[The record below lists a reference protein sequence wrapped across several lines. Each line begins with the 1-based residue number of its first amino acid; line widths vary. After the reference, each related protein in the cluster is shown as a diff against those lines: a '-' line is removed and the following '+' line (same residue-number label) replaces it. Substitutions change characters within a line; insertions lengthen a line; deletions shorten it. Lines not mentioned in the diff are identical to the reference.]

1 MKQFDIKE
9 IDLTKY
15 LFFTGKGGVGKTS
28 TACASAISLADMG
41 NEVLLISTDPA
52 SNLQDVF
59 ETELNNKGVRIEG
72 VDGLTV
78 INLDPIEAANE
89 YKESVVGPYRG
100 QLPDSVIEN
109 MEEQLSGSCTVEIAA
124 FNEFSKFITDSELKD
139 KYDYIIFDTAPT
151 GHTLRMLQ
159 LPSAWTNFI
168 SESTHGAS
176 CLGQLSGLEDEKE
189 TYKYAV
195 DTLADGSLTSLVLV
209 ARPEETPLLEA
220 NRASYEL
227 AELGIK
233 NQILII
239 NGLLSAHD
247 DEVSETFYKKQKE
260 SLDKMPEAI
269 KDLKTFF
276 IPLRGYNLN
285 SIENLRSLLV
295 EEKDYT
301 SDEDLKI
308 DQSPSLKDI
317 IDDLYKNKKKVIFT
331 MGKGGVGKTTMASAI
346 AKGLVDKGEKV
357 HLTTTDTANHLTG
370 MIHEDDLLTISHI
383 DEEEELK
390 KYQEEVLENAKK
402 TLSDDDLE
410 YIKEDLRS
418 PCTQEIAVFRAFA
431 DIVDRADSEVVVIDT
446 APTGHTLLLLDS
458 TESYNTEIEKNQ
470 GNVPESAKKLLPR
483 LKNSDETEVLI
494 VTLAEPTPFYE
505 SVRLEEDLKRA
516 GIYSK
521 WGIINSS
528 IAKTGSTN
536 KTLQAKA
543 NSELE
548 WINKVDERTDGNFTI
563 IPWSSDEI
571 KGSKLDKLIKQVDM
585 TEKTKVAFI
594 CVHNSCRSQIAEA
607 LGKKFAGDKIDFYS
621 AGTELVPQ
629 INQDAVRLMK
639 EIHGIDMEE
648 SQYSKL
654 IDDLPEV
661 DYVISMGC
669 NVVCPILPFKHKK
682 YDWGI
687 EDPTGKSDDEFIK
700 VIDEIE
706 RKLKDLISE
715 IDEEVDR

>member
-28 TACASAISLADMG
+28 TACASAISLADEG

-59 ETELNNKGVRIEG
+59 ETELDNKGVRIEG

-78 INLDPIEAANE
+78 ANLDPIEAANE
-89 YKESVVGPYRG
+89 YKESVVAPYRG

-124 FNEFSKFITDSELKD
+124 FNEFSKFITAPDLKD

-159 LPSAWTNFI
+159 LPSAWTSFI

-189 TYKYAV
+189 TYKFAV
-195 DTLADGSLTSLVLV
+195 DTLADVKLTSLVLV

-220 NRASYEL
+220 NRASAEL
-227 AELGIK
+227 SELGIN

-239 NGLLSAHD
+239 NGLLSGHD
-247 DEVSETFYKKQKE
+247 DEVSEAFYKKQKE
-260 SLDKMPEAI
+260 SLDNMPEGI
-269 KDLKTFF
+269 KDLETFF

-285 SIENLRSLLV
+285 SIENLRSLLI
-295 EEKDYT
+295 EDKDYN
-301 SDEDLKI
+301 SDVDININENT
-308 DQSPSLKDI
+308 SLKDI
-317 IDDLYKNKKKVIFT
+317 VDDLYKNEKKVIFT

-346 AKGLVDKGEKV
+346 AKGLADKGQKV
-357 HLTTTDTANHLTG
+357 HLTTTDPANHLTG
-370 MIHEDDLLTISHI
+370 MIEEDDLLTISHI

-402 TLSDDDLE
+402 TMSDEDLE

-431 DIVDRADSEVVVIDT
+431 DVVDRADSEVVVIDT

-521 WGIINSS
+521 WWIINSS
-528 IAKTGSTN
+528 IYKTGSTN

-548 WINKVDERTDGNFTI
+548 WINKVDKRTDGNYTI

-571 KGSKLDKLIKQVDM
+571 KGSSLDKLIK
-585 TEKTKVAFI
+585 
-594 CVHNSCRSQIAEA
+594 
-607 LGKKFAGDKIDFYS
+607 
-621 AGTELVPQ
+621 
-629 INQDAVRLMK
+629 
-639 EIHGIDMEE
+639 
-648 SQYSKL
+648 
-654 IDDLPEV
+654 
-661 DYVISMGC
+661 
-669 NVVCPILPFKHKK
+669 
-682 YDWGI
+682 
-687 EDPTGKSDDEFIK
+687 
-700 VIDEIE
+700 
-706 RKLKDLISE
+706 
-715 IDEEVDR
+715 

>member
-28 TACASAISLADMG
+28 TACASAISLADEG

-59 ETELNNKGVRIEG
+59 ETELDNKGVRIKG

-78 INLDPIEAANE
+78 ANLDPIEAANE

-124 FNEFSKFITDSELKD
+124 FNEFSKFITASDLKD

-189 TYKYAV
+189 TYKFAV
-195 DTLADGSLTSLVLV
+195 DTLADGKLTSLVLV

-220 NRASYEL
+220 NRASTEL
-227 AELGIK
+227 SELGIN

-239 NGLLSAHD
+239 NGLLSTYD
-247 DEVSETFYKKQKE
+247 DEVSKAFYKKQKE
-260 SLDKMPEAI
+260 SLDAMPEGI

-295 EEKDYT
+295 EDKDYT
-301 SDEDLKI
+301 SDVDLSI
-308 DQSPSLKDI
+308 DESTSLKDI
-317 IDDLYKNKKKVIFT
+317 IDDLYKNEKKVIFT
-331 MGKGGVGKTTMASAI
+331 MGKGGVGKTTLASAI
-346 AKGLVDKGEKV
+346 AKGLADKGEKV
-357 HLTTTDTANHLTG
+357 HLTTTDPANHLTG
-370 MIHEDDLLTISHI
+370 MLEEDDLLTISHI

-402 TLSDDDLE
+402 TMSDDDLE
-410 YIKEDLRS
+410 YVKEDLRS

-431 DIVDRADSEVVVIDT
+431 DVVDKADSEVVVIDT

-458 TESYNTEIEKNQ
+458 TESYNQEIEKNQ

-521 WGIINSS
+521 WWIINSS
-528 IAKTGSTN
+528 IYKTGSTN
-536 KTLQAKA
+536 KTLEAKA

-548 WINKVDERTDGNFTI
+548 WINKVDDRTDGNFII
-563 IPWSSDEI
+563 IPWSSDQI
-571 KGSKLDKLIKQVDM
+571 KGSSLDKLIK
-585 TEKTKVAFI
+585 
-594 CVHNSCRSQIAEA
+594 
-607 LGKKFAGDKIDFYS
+607 
-621 AGTELVPQ
+621 
-629 INQDAVRLMK
+629 
-639 EIHGIDMEE
+639 
-648 SQYSKL
+648 
-654 IDDLPEV
+654 
-661 DYVISMGC
+661 
-669 NVVCPILPFKHKK
+669 
-682 YDWGI
+682 
-687 EDPTGKSDDEFIK
+687 
-700 VIDEIE
+700 
-706 RKLKDLISE
+706 
-715 IDEEVDR
+715 

>member
-59 ETELNNKGVRIEG
+59 ETELDNKGVRIEG
-72 VDGLTV
+72 VEGLTV
-78 INLDPIEAANE
+78 ANLDPIEAANE

-100 QLPDSVIEN
+100 KLPDSVIEN

-124 FNEFSKFITDSELKD
+124 FNEFSKFITDADLKD

-159 LPSAWTNFI
+159 LPSAWTSFI

-189 TYKYAV
+189 TYKFAV
-195 DTLADGSLTSLVLV
+195 DTLADGKLTSLVLV

-220 NRASYEL
+220 NRASHEL
-227 AELGIK
+227 SELGIN

-239 NGLLSAHD
+239 NGLLSAYD
-247 DEVSETFYKKQKE
+247 DEVSEALYKKQKE

-269 KDLKTFF
+269 KGLKTFF

-285 SIENLRSLLV
+285 SIENLSSLLI
-295 EEKDYT
+295 EDKDYT
-301 SDEDLKI
+301 SDVKLSINEGT
-308 DQSPSLKDI
+308 SLKEV
-317 IDDLYKNKKKVIFT
+317 IDDLYKNEKKVIFT
-331 MGKGGVGKTTMASAI
+331 MGKGGVGKTTLASAI

-357 HLTTTDTANHLTG
+357 HLTTTDPANHLTG
-370 MIHEDDLLTISHI
+370 MIREDDLLTISHI

-390 KYQEEVLENAKK
+390 KYQEEVLESAKK
-402 TLSDDDLE
+402 TMSDEDLE

-431 DIVDRADSEVVVIDT
+431 DVVDRADDEVVVIDT

-521 WGIINSS
+521 WWIINSS
-528 IAKTGSTN
+528 IAKTDSTN

-548 WINKVDERTDGNFTI
+548 WIDKIDKRTDGNFTI

-571 KGSKLDKLIKQVDM
+571 KGSNLEKLIK
-585 TEKTKVAFI
+585 
-594 CVHNSCRSQIAEA
+594 
-607 LGKKFAGDKIDFYS
+607 
-621 AGTELVPQ
+621 
-629 INQDAVRLMK
+629 
-639 EIHGIDMEE
+639 
-648 SQYSKL
+648 
-654 IDDLPEV
+654 
-661 DYVISMGC
+661 
-669 NVVCPILPFKHKK
+669 
-682 YDWGI
+682 
-687 EDPTGKSDDEFIK
+687 
-700 VIDEIE
+700 
-706 RKLKDLISE
+706 
-715 IDEEVDR
+715 

>member
-28 TACASAISLADMG
+28 TACASAISLADEG

-59 ETELNNKGVRIEG
+59 ETELDNKGVRIEG

-78 INLDPIEAANE
+78 ANLDPIEAANE
-89 YKESVVGPYRG
+89 YKESVVAPYRG

-124 FNEFSKFITDSELKD
+124 FNEFSKFITASDLKD

-189 TYKYAV
+189 TYKFAV
-195 DTLADGSLTSLVLV
+195 DTLADGKLTSLVLV

-220 NRASYEL
+220 NRASAEL
-227 AELGIK
+227 SELGIN

-239 NGLLSAHD
+239 NGLLSGHD
-247 DEVSETFYKKQKE
+247 DEVSEAFYKKQEE
-260 SLDKMPEAI
+260 SLDAMPEGL

-285 SIENLRSLLV
+285 SIENLRSLLI
-295 EEKDYT
+295 EDKEYT
-301 SDEDLKI
+301 SDVDININE
-308 DQSPSLKDI
+308 STRLKDI
-317 IDDLYKNKKKVIFT
+317 VDDLYKNDKKVIFT

-346 AKGLVDKGEKV
+346 AKGLADKGQKV
-357 HLTTTDTANHLTG
+357 HLTTTDPANHLTG
-370 MIHEDDLLTISHI
+370 MLEEDDLLTISHI

-402 TLSDDDLE
+402 TMSDDDLE
-410 YIKEDLRS
+410 YVKEDLRS

-458 TESYNTEIEKNQ
+458 TESYNQEIEKNQ

-516 GIYSK
+516 GIYSN
-521 WGIINSS
+521 WWIINSS
-528 IAKTGSTN
+528 IYKTGSTN

-548 WINKVDERTDGNFTI
+548 WINKVDKRTDGNYTI

-571 KGSKLDKLIKQVDM
+571 KGSSLDKLIK
-585 TEKTKVAFI
+585 
-594 CVHNSCRSQIAEA
+594 
-607 LGKKFAGDKIDFYS
+607 
-621 AGTELVPQ
+621 
-629 INQDAVRLMK
+629 
-639 EIHGIDMEE
+639 
-648 SQYSKL
+648 
-654 IDDLPEV
+654 
-661 DYVISMGC
+661 
-669 NVVCPILPFKHKK
+669 
-682 YDWGI
+682 
-687 EDPTGKSDDEFIK
+687 
-700 VIDEIE
+700 
-706 RKLKDLISE
+706 
-715 IDEEVDR
+715 

>member
-28 TACASAISLADMG
+28 TACASAISLADEG

-59 ETELNNKGVRIEG
+59 ETELDNKGVRIEG

-78 INLDPIEAANE
+78 ANLDPIEAANE

-124 FNEFSKFITDSELKD
+124 FNEFSKFITDSDLKD

-159 LPSAWTNFI
+159 LPSAWTSFI

-189 TYKYAV
+189 TYKFAV
-195 DTLADGSLTSLVLV
+195 DTLADGKLTSLVLV

-220 NRASYEL
+220 NRASNEL
-227 AELGIK
+227 SELGIN

-239 NGLLSAHD
+239 NGLLSDHD
-247 DEVSETFYKKQKE
+247 DEVSEAFYKKQKE
-260 SLDKMPEAI
+260 SLDKMPEGL

-285 SIENLRSLLV
+285 SIENLRSLLI
-295 EEKDYT
+295 EDKDYT
-301 SDEDLKI
+301 SDVDININENT
-308 DQSPSLKDI
+308 SLKDI
-317 IDDLYKNKKKVIFT
+317 VDDLYKNEKKVIFT
-331 MGKGGVGKTTMASAI
+331 MGKGGVGKTTIASAI
-346 AKGLVDKGEKV
+346 AKGLRDKGQKV
-357 HLTTTDTANHLTG
+357 HLTTTDPANHLTG
-370 MIHEDDLLTISHI
+370 MLEEDDLLTISHI
-383 DEEEELK
+383 DEEEELR

-402 TLSDDDLE
+402 TMSEDDLE

-431 DIVDRADSEVVVIDT
+431 DVVDKADSEVVVIDT

-458 TESYNTEIEKNQ
+458 TESYNQEIEKNQ

-521 WGIINSS
+521 WWIINSS
-528 IAKTGSTN
+528 IYKTGSTN

-548 WINKVDERTDGNFTI
+548 WINKVDERTGGSFTI
-563 IPWSSDEI
+563 IPWSSDQI
-571 KGSKLDKLIKQVDM
+571 KGSNLDKLIK
-585 TEKTKVAFI
+585 
-594 CVHNSCRSQIAEA
+594 
-607 LGKKFAGDKIDFYS
+607 
-621 AGTELVPQ
+621 
-629 INQDAVRLMK
+629 
-639 EIHGIDMEE
+639 
-648 SQYSKL
+648 
-654 IDDLPEV
+654 
-661 DYVISMGC
+661 
-669 NVVCPILPFKHKK
+669 
-682 YDWGI
+682 
-687 EDPTGKSDDEFIK
+687 
-700 VIDEIE
+700 
-706 RKLKDLISE
+706 
-715 IDEEVDR
+715 

>member
-59 ETELNNKGVRIEG
+59 ETELDNKGVRIEG
-72 VDGLTV
+72 VSGLTV
-78 INLDPIEAANE
+78 ANLDPIEAANE

-100 QLPDSVIEN
+100 KLPKSVIEN

-124 FNEFSKFITDSELKD
+124 FNEFSKFITDGDLKD

-159 LPSAWTNFI
+159 LPSAWTSFI

-176 CLGQLSGLEDEKE
+176 CLGQLSGLEDEKK

-195 DTLADGSLTSLVLV
+195 DTLADGKLTSLVLV

-220 NRASYEL
+220 SRASNEL
-227 AELGIK
+227 RELGIN

-247 DEVSETFYKKQKE
+247 DEVSEAFYKKQKE

-285 SIENLRSLLV
+285 SIENLRSLLI
-295 EEKDYT
+295 EDKDYT
-301 SDEDLKI
+301 SDQDLNI
-308 DQSPSLKDI
+308 DETPSLKDI
-317 IDDLYKNKKKVIFT
+317 INDLYKNEKKVIFT

-346 AKGLVDKGEKV
+346 AKGLTAKGEKV
-357 HLTTTDTANHLTG
+357 HLTTTDPANHLTG
-370 MIHEDDLLTISHI
+370 MIREDDLLTISHI
-383 DEEEELK
+383 DEEEELR
-390 KYQEEVLENAKK
+390 KYQEEVLENARK
-402 TLSDDDLE
+402 TMSEDDLE

-431 DIVDRADSEVVVIDT
+431 DVVDKADSEVVVIDT

-470 GNVPESAKKLLPR
+470 GGVPESAKKLLPR
-483 LKNSDETEVLI
+483 LKNSDETEVII

-505 SVRLEEDLKRA
+505 SQRLEEDLKRA

-521 WGIINSS
+521 WWIINSS
-528 IAKTGSTN
+528 IYKTGSRN
-536 KTLQAKA
+536 KTLEAKA

-571 KGSKLDKLIKQVDM
+571 KGSNLDKLIK
-585 TEKTKVAFI
+585 
-594 CVHNSCRSQIAEA
+594 
-607 LGKKFAGDKIDFYS
+607 
-621 AGTELVPQ
+621 
-629 INQDAVRLMK
+629 
-639 EIHGIDMEE
+639 
-648 SQYSKL
+648 
-654 IDDLPEV
+654 
-661 DYVISMGC
+661 
-669 NVVCPILPFKHKK
+669 
-682 YDWGI
+682 
-687 EDPTGKSDDEFIK
+687 
-700 VIDEIE
+700 
-706 RKLKDLISE
+706 
-715 IDEEVDR
+715 

>member
-1 MKQFDIKE
+1 MKRFDIKE

-28 TACASAISLADMG
+28 TACASAISLADEG

-59 ETELNNKGVRIEG
+59 ETELDNKGVRIEG

-78 INLDPIEAANE
+78 ANLDPIEAANE
-89 YKESVVGPYRG
+89 YKESVVAPYRG

-124 FNEFSKFITDSELKD
+124 FNEFSKFITAPDLKD

-159 LPSAWTNFI
+159 LPSAWTSFI

-189 TYKYAV
+189 TYKFAV
-195 DTLADGSLTSLVLV
+195 DTLADGKLTSLVLV

-220 NRASYEL
+220 NRASHEL
-227 AELGIK
+227 SELGIN

-247 DEVSETFYKKQKE
+247 DEVSEAFYKKQKE
-260 SLDKMPEAI
+260 SLDKMPEGL

-285 SIENLRSLLV
+285 SIENLRSLLI
-295 EEKDYT
+295 EDKEYT
-301 SDEDLKI
+301 SDVELGI
-308 DQSPSLKDI
+308 DESTSLKDI
-317 IDDLYKNKKKVIFT
+317 IDDLYKNEKKVIFT

-346 AKGLVDKGEKV
+346 AKGLADKGQKV
-357 HLTTTDTANHLTG
+357 HLTTTDPANHLTG
-370 MIHEDDLLTISHI
+370 MIEEDDLLTISHI
-383 DEEEELK
+383 DEDQELK

-402 TLSDDDLE
+402 TMSDDDLE
-410 YIKEDLRS
+410 YVKEDLRS

-431 DIVDRADSEVVVIDT
+431 DVVDKADSEVVVIDT

-458 TESYNTEIEKNQ
+458 TESYNQEIEKNQ

-516 GIYSK
+516 GIYSN
-521 WGIINSS
+521 WWIINSS
-528 IAKTGSTN
+528 IYKTGSTN

-563 IPWSSDEI
+563 IPWSSDQI
-571 KGSKLDKLIKQVDM
+571 KGSNLDKLIK
-585 TEKTKVAFI
+585 
-594 CVHNSCRSQIAEA
+594 
-607 LGKKFAGDKIDFYS
+607 
-621 AGTELVPQ
+621 
-629 INQDAVRLMK
+629 
-639 EIHGIDMEE
+639 
-648 SQYSKL
+648 
-654 IDDLPEV
+654 
-661 DYVISMGC
+661 
-669 NVVCPILPFKHKK
+669 
-682 YDWGI
+682 
-687 EDPTGKSDDEFIK
+687 
-700 VIDEIE
+700 
-706 RKLKDLISE
+706 
-715 IDEEVDR
+715 

>member
-59 ETELNNKGVRIEG
+59 DADLDNKGVRIEG

-78 INLDPIEAANE
+78 INLDPIDAANE

-124 FNEFSKFITDSELKD
+124 FNEFSKFITDSALKD

-159 LPSAWTNFI
+159 LPSAWSNFI
-168 SESTHGAS
+168 NESTHGAS
-176 CLGQLSGLEDEKE
+176 CLGQLSGLEEEKE
-189 TYKYAV
+189 TYKFAV
-195 DTLADGSLTSLVLV
+195 DTLADGKLTSLVLV

-220 NRASYEL
+220 NRASHEL
-227 AELGIK
+227 SELGIN

-239 NGLLSAHD
+239 NGLLSSYD
-247 DEVSETFYKKQKE
+247 DEVSEALYKKQKE
-260 SLDKMPEAI
+260 SLDAMPEGI

-295 EEKDYT
+295 EDKDYT

-308 DQSPSLKDI
+308 DETHSLKDI
-317 IDDLYKNKKKVIFT
+317 IDDLYENKKKVIFT
-331 MGKGGVGKTTMASAI
+331 MGKGGVGKTTLASAI
-346 AKGLVDKGEKV
+346 AKGLTGKGQKV
-357 HLTTTDTANHLTG
+357 HLTTTDPANHLTG
-370 MIHEDDLLTISHI
+370 MLEEDDLLTISHI
-383 DEEEELK
+383 DEEKELK
-390 KYQEEVLENAKK
+390 KYQDEVLENAKK
-402 TLSDDDLE
+402 VMSDDDLE
-410 YIKEDLRS
+410 YVKEDLRS

-470 GNVPESAKKLLPR
+470 GDVPESAKKLLPR

-521 WGIINSS
+521 WWIINSS
-528 IAKTGSTN
+528 IYKTGSTN

-548 WINKVDERTDGNFTI
+548 WINKVDKRTGGNFTI

-571 KGSKLDKLIKQVDM
+571 KGSNLDKLIK
-585 TEKTKVAFI
+585 
-594 CVHNSCRSQIAEA
+594 
-607 LGKKFAGDKIDFYS
+607 
-621 AGTELVPQ
+621 
-629 INQDAVRLMK
+629 
-639 EIHGIDMEE
+639 
-648 SQYSKL
+648 
-654 IDDLPEV
+654 
-661 DYVISMGC
+661 
-669 NVVCPILPFKHKK
+669 
-682 YDWGI
+682 
-687 EDPTGKSDDEFIK
+687 
-700 VIDEIE
+700 
-706 RKLKDLISE
+706 
-715 IDEEVDR
+715 

>member
-1 MKQFDIKE
+1 VKQFDIKE

-28 TACASAISLADMG
+28 TACASAISLADEG

-59 ETELNNKGVRIEG
+59 ETELDNKGVRIEG

-78 INLDPIEAANE
+78 ANLDPIEAANE
-89 YKESVVGPYRG
+89 YKESVVAPYRG

-124 FNEFSKFITDSELKD
+124 FNEFSKFITASDLKD

-189 TYKYAV
+189 TYKFAV
-195 DTLADGSLTSLVLV
+195 DTLADGKLTSLVLV

-220 NRASYEL
+220 NRASAEL
-227 AELGIK
+227 SELGIN

-239 NGLLSAHD
+239 NGLLSGHD
-247 DEVSETFYKKQKE
+247 DEVSKAFYKKQEE
-260 SLDKMPEAI
+260 SLDKMPEGI

-285 SIENLRSLLV
+285 SIENLRSLLI
-295 EEKDYT
+295 EDKENT
-301 SDEDLKI
+301 SDVDININE
-308 DQSPSLKDI
+308 SASLKDI
-317 IDDLYKNKKKVIFT
+317 IDDLYKNEKKVIFT
-331 MGKGGVGKTTMASAI
+331 MGKGGVGKTTLASAI
-346 AKGLVDKGEKV
+346 AKGLRDKGQKV
-357 HLTTTDTANHLTG
+357 HLTTTDPANHLTG
-370 MIHEDDLLTISHI
+370 MIEEDDLLTISHI
-383 DEEEELK
+383 DEDQELK

-402 TLSDDDLE
+402 TMSDDDLE
-410 YIKEDLRS
+410 YVKEDLRS

-431 DIVDRADSEVVVIDT
+431 DVVDKADSEVVVIDT

-458 TESYNTEIEKNQ
+458 TESYNQEIEKNQ

-483 LKNSDETEVLI
+483 LKNSEETEVLI

-505 SVRLEEDLKRA
+505 SKRLEEDLKRA

-521 WGIINSS
+521 WWIINSS
-528 IAKTGSTN
+528 IYKTGSTN

-563 IPWSSDEI
+563 IPWSSDQI
-571 KGSKLDKLIKQVDM
+571 KGSNLDKLIK
-585 TEKTKVAFI
+585 
-594 CVHNSCRSQIAEA
+594 
-607 LGKKFAGDKIDFYS
+607 
-621 AGTELVPQ
+621 
-629 INQDAVRLMK
+629 
-639 EIHGIDMEE
+639 
-648 SQYSKL
+648 
-654 IDDLPEV
+654 
-661 DYVISMGC
+661 
-669 NVVCPILPFKHKK
+669 
-682 YDWGI
+682 
-687 EDPTGKSDDEFIK
+687 
-700 VIDEIE
+700 
-706 RKLKDLISE
+706 
-715 IDEEVDR
+715 

>member
-1 MKQFDIKE
+1 MRQFDIKE

-28 TACASAISLADMG
+28 TACASAISLADEG

-59 ETELNNKGVRIEG
+59 ETELDNKGVRIEG
-72 VDGLTV
+72 VPGLTV
-78 INLDPIEAANE
+78 VNLDPIEAANE

-100 QLPDSVIEN
+100 KLPKSVIEN

-124 FNEFSKFITDSELKD
+124 FNEFSKFITDSDLKD

-159 LPSAWTNFI
+159 LPSAWTSFI

-176 CLGQLSGLEDEKE
+176 CLGQLSGLEEEKE

-195 DTLADGSLTSLVLV
+195 DTLADGKLTSLVLV
-209 ARPEETPLLEA
+209 ARAEETPLLEA
-220 NRASYEL
+220 NRASFEL
-227 AELGIK
+227 AELGIN

-239 NGLLSAHD
+239 NGLLSGHD
-247 DEVSETFYKKQKE
+247 DEVSEAFYKKQKE
-260 SLDKMPEAI
+260 ALDNMPEDI

-285 SIENLRSLLV
+285 SIENLRSLFTQDK
-295 EEKDYT
+295 ENT
-301 SDEDLKI
+301 SDVDLNI
-308 DQSPSLKDI
+308 NGNTSLKDV
-317 IDDLYKNKKKVIFT
+317 IDDLYENKKKVIFT

-346 AKGLVDKGEKV
+346 AEGLTAKGEKV
-357 HLTTTDTANHLTG
+357 HLTTTDPANHLTG
-370 MIHEDDLLTISHI
+370 MIREDDLLTISHI

-402 TLSDDDLE
+402 TMSDEDLE

-431 DIVDRADSEVVVIDT
+431 DVVDRADDEIVVIDT

-483 LKNSDETEVLI
+483 LKNSNETEVLI

-505 SVRLEEDLKRA
+505 SKRLEEDLKRA

-521 WGIINSS
+521 WWIINSS

-543 NSELE
+543 NSEIE
-548 WINKVDERTDGNFTI
+548 WINKVDKRTDGNFTI
-563 IPWSSDEI
+563 IPWSSDKI
-571 KGSKLDKLIKQVDM
+571 KGSSLDKLIK
-585 TEKTKVAFI
+585 
-594 CVHNSCRSQIAEA
+594 
-607 LGKKFAGDKIDFYS
+607 
-621 AGTELVPQ
+621 
-629 INQDAVRLMK
+629 
-639 EIHGIDMEE
+639 
-648 SQYSKL
+648 
-654 IDDLPEV
+654 
-661 DYVISMGC
+661 
-669 NVVCPILPFKHKK
+669 
-682 YDWGI
+682 
-687 EDPTGKSDDEFIK
+687 
-700 VIDEIE
+700 
-706 RKLKDLISE
+706 
-715 IDEEVDR
+715 

>member
-1 MKQFDIKE
+1 MKEFDIKE

-59 ETELNNKGVRIEG
+59 ETELDNKGVRIEG

-78 INLDPIEAANE
+78 ANLDPIEAANE

-100 QLPDSVIEN
+100 KLPDSVIEN
-109 MEEQLSGSCTVEIAA
+109 MEEKLSGSCTVEIAA
-124 FNEFSKFITDSELKD
+124 FNEFSKFITAADLKD
-139 KYDYIIFDTAPT
+139 AYDYIIFDTAPT

-195 DTLADGSLTSLVLV
+195 ETLADGRLTSLVLV

-220 NRASYEL
+220 NRASHEL
-227 AELGIK
+227 SELGIK

-239 NGLLSAHD
+239 NGLLSTYD
-247 DEVSETFYKKQKE
+247 DEVSRAFYKKQKE
-260 SLDKMPEAI
+260 SLDAMPDGI

-295 EEKDYT
+295 EDKDYT
-301 SDEDLKI
+301 SDVDLSI
-308 DQSPSLKDI
+308 DETPSLKDI
-317 IDDLYKNKKKVIFT
+317 IDDLYKNEKKVIFT
-331 MGKGGVGKTTMASAI
+331 MGKGGVGKTTLASAI
-346 AKGLVDKGEKV
+346 AKGLADKGQKV
-357 HLTTTDTANHLTG
+357 HLTTTDPANHLTG
-370 MIHEDDLLTISHI
+370 MIEEGDLLTVSHI

-402 TLSDDDLE
+402 TMSDDDLE

-431 DIVDRADSEVVVIDT
+431 DVVDKADSEVVVIDT

-521 WGIINSS
+521 WWIINSS

-548 WINKVDERTDGNFTI
+548 WINNVDERTDGNFTI
-563 IPWSSDEI
+563 IPWSSDQI
-571 KGSKLDKLIKQVDM
+571 KGSNLDKLIK
-585 TEKTKVAFI
+585 
-594 CVHNSCRSQIAEA
+594 
-607 LGKKFAGDKIDFYS
+607 
-621 AGTELVPQ
+621 
-629 INQDAVRLMK
+629 
-639 EIHGIDMEE
+639 
-648 SQYSKL
+648 
-654 IDDLPEV
+654 
-661 DYVISMGC
+661 
-669 NVVCPILPFKHKK
+669 
-682 YDWGI
+682 
-687 EDPTGKSDDEFIK
+687 
-700 VIDEIE
+700 
-706 RKLKDLISE
+706 
-715 IDEEVDR
+715 

>member
-41 NEVLLISTDPA
+41 NNVLLISTDPA

-59 ETELNNKGVRIEG
+59 ETELDNKGVRIEG

-124 FNEFSKFITDSELKD
+124 FNEFSKFITDSVLKD
-139 KYDYIIFDTAPT
+139 SYDYIIFDTAPT

-159 LPSAWTNFI
+159 LPSAWSNFI

-189 TYKYAV
+189 TYKFAV
-195 DTLADGSLTSLVLV
+195 DTLADGKLTSLVLV

-220 NRASYEL
+220 NRASHEL
-227 AELGIK
+227 LELGIN

-239 NGLLSAHD
+239 NVLLSSYD
-247 DEVSETFYKKQKE
+247 DEVSEAFYKKQKE
-260 SLDKMPEAI
+260 ALDAMPEGI

-295 EEKDYT
+295 EDKGYT

-308 DQSPSLKDI
+308 DETPSLKDI
-317 IDDLYKNKKKVIFT
+317 IDDLYENKKKVIFT
-331 MGKGGVGKTTMASAI
+331 MGKGGVGKTTLASAI
-346 AKGLVDKGEKV
+346 AKGLTGKGQKV
-357 HLTTTDTANHLTG
+357 HLTTTDPANHLTG
-370 MIHEDDLLTISHI
+370 MIDENDLLTISHI
-383 DEEEELK
+383 DEEKELK
-390 KYQEEVLENAKK
+390 KYQDEVLENAKK
-402 TLSDDDLE
+402 VMSDDDLE
-410 YIKEDLRS
+410 YVKEDLRS

-483 LKNSDETEVLI
+483 LKNSDETEVII

-521 WGIINSS
+521 WWIINSS
-528 IAKTGSTN
+528 IYKTGSTN

-548 WINKVDERTDGNFTI
+548 WINKVDKRTGGNFTI

-571 KGSKLDKLIKQVDM
+571 KGYNLDKLIK
-585 TEKTKVAFI
+585 
-594 CVHNSCRSQIAEA
+594 
-607 LGKKFAGDKIDFYS
+607 
-621 AGTELVPQ
+621 
-629 INQDAVRLMK
+629 
-639 EIHGIDMEE
+639 
-648 SQYSKL
+648 
-654 IDDLPEV
+654 
-661 DYVISMGC
+661 
-669 NVVCPILPFKHKK
+669 
-682 YDWGI
+682 
-687 EDPTGKSDDEFIK
+687 
-700 VIDEIE
+700 
-706 RKLKDLISE
+706 
-715 IDEEVDR
+715 

>member
-9 IDLTKY
+9 IDLSKY

-28 TACASAISLADMG
+28 TACASAISLADEG

-59 ETELNNKGVRIEG
+59 ETELDNKGVRIEG
-72 VDGLTV
+72 VEGLTV
-78 INLDPIEAANE
+78 ANLDPIEAANE

-100 QLPDSVIEN
+100 KLPKSVIEN

-124 FNEFSKFITDSELKD
+124 FNEFSKFITDANLKD

-159 LPSAWTNFI
+159 LPSAWTDFI

-176 CLGQLSGLEDEKE
+176 CLGQLSGLEEEKE
-189 TYKYAV
+189 TYKFAV
-195 DTLADGSLTSLVLV
+195 DTLADGKLTSLVLV
-209 ARPEETPLLEA
+209 ARAEEVPFLEA
-220 NRASYEL
+220 NRASQEL

-239 NGLLSAHD
+239 NGLLSGHD
-247 DEVSETFYKKQKE
+247 DEVSEAFYNKQKE
-260 SLDKMPEAI
+260 ALDKMPEAI

-285 SIENLRSLLV
+285 SIENLRSLLI
-295 EEKDYT
+295 EDKDYT
-301 SDEDLKI
+301 NDENLKI
-308 DQSPSLKDI
+308 DETPSLKDI
-317 IDDLYKNKKKVIFT
+317 IDDLYKNVKKVIFT

-346 AKGLVDKGEKV
+346 AKGLTDKGERV
-357 HLTTTDTANHLTG
+357 HLTTTDPANHLTG
-370 MIHEDDLLTISHI
+370 MIKEDDLLTISHI

-402 TLSDDDLE
+402 TMSDDDLE

-431 DIVDRADSEVVVIDT
+431 DIVDRADDEIVVIDT

-494 VTLAEPTPFYE
+494 VTHAEPTPFYE
-505 SVRLEEDLKRA
+505 SLRLEEDLERA

-521 WGIINSS
+521 WRIINSS

-536 KTLQAKA
+536 KTLEAKA

-548 WINKVDERTDGNFTI
+548 WINKIDEHTDGNFTI

-571 KGSKLDKLIKQVDM
+571 KGSKLDKLIK
-585 TEKTKVAFI
+585 
-594 CVHNSCRSQIAEA
+594 
-607 LGKKFAGDKIDFYS
+607 
-621 AGTELVPQ
+621 
-629 INQDAVRLMK
+629 
-639 EIHGIDMEE
+639 
-648 SQYSKL
+648 
-654 IDDLPEV
+654 
-661 DYVISMGC
+661 
-669 NVVCPILPFKHKK
+669 
-682 YDWGI
+682 
-687 EDPTGKSDDEFIK
+687 
-700 VIDEIE
+700 
-706 RKLKDLISE
+706 
-715 IDEEVDR
+715 

>member
-1 MKQFDIKE
+1 MKQFDTKE

-59 ETELNNKGVRIEG
+59 ETELDNKGVRIEG
-72 VDGLTV
+72 VAGLTV
-78 INLDPIEAANE
+78 ANLNPIEAANE

-124 FNEFSKFITDSELKD
+124 FNEFSKFITDADLKD

-195 DTLADGSLTSLVLV
+195 DTLADGKLTSLVLV

-220 NRASYEL
+220 NRASHEL
-227 AELGIK
+227 AELGIN

-239 NGLLSAHD
+239 NGLLSNYD
-247 DEVSETFYKKQKE
+247 DEVSEAFYKKQKE
-260 SLDKMPEAI
+260 SLDKMPEGI
-269 KDLKTFF
+269 KGLKTFF

-285 SIENLRSLLV
+285 SIENLRSLLI
-295 EEKDYT
+295 EDKDYT
-301 SDEDLKI
+301 SDVDLNI
-308 DQSPSLKDI
+308 DETPSLKDI
-317 IDDLYKNKKKVIFT
+317 IDDLYKNEKKVIFT

-346 AKGLVDKGEKV
+346 AKGLVAKGEKV
-357 HLTTTDTANHLTG
+357 HLTTTDPANHLTG
-370 MIHEDDLLTISHI
+370 MIEEDDLLTISHI
-383 DEEEELK
+383 DEEEELR
-390 KYQEEVLENAKK
+390 KYQEEVLENARK
-402 TLSDDDLE
+402 TMSEDDLE
-410 YIKEDLRS
+410 YVKEDLRS

-431 DIVDRADSEVVVIDT
+431 DIVDRADDEIVVIDT

-494 VTLAEPTPFYE
+494 ITLAEPTPFYE
-505 SVRLEEDLKRA
+505 SQRLEEDLKRA

-521 WGIINSS
+521 WWIINSS
-528 IAKTGSTN
+528 IAKTGSRN

-548 WINKVDERTDGNFTI
+548 WINKVDERTDGNFAI
-563 IPWSSDEI
+563 IPWSSGEI
-571 KGSKLDKLIKQVDM
+571 KGSNLDKLIK
-585 TEKTKVAFI
+585 
-594 CVHNSCRSQIAEA
+594 
-607 LGKKFAGDKIDFYS
+607 
-621 AGTELVPQ
+621 
-629 INQDAVRLMK
+629 
-639 EIHGIDMEE
+639 
-648 SQYSKL
+648 
-654 IDDLPEV
+654 
-661 DYVISMGC
+661 
-669 NVVCPILPFKHKK
+669 
-682 YDWGI
+682 
-687 EDPTGKSDDEFIK
+687 
-700 VIDEIE
+700 
-706 RKLKDLISE
+706 
-715 IDEEVDR
+715 

>member
-28 TACASAISLADMG
+28 TACASAISLADEG

-59 ETELNNKGVRIEG
+59 ETELDNKGVRIEG

-78 INLDPIEAANE
+78 ANLDPIEAANE
-89 YKESVVGPYRG
+89 YKESVVAPYRG

-124 FNEFSKFITDSELKD
+124 FNEFSKFITASDLKD

-176 CLGQLSGLEDEKE
+176 CLGQLSGLEEEKE
-189 TYKYAV
+189 TYKFAV
-195 DTLADGSLTSLVLV
+195 DTLADGKLTSLVLV

-220 NRASYEL
+220 NRASAEL
-227 AELGIK
+227 SELGIN

-239 NGLLSAHD
+239 NGLLSGHD
-247 DEVSETFYKKQKE
+247 DEVSKAFYKKQEE
-260 SLDKMPEAI
+260 SLDAMPEGL

-285 SIENLRSLLV
+285 SIENLRSLLI
-295 EEKDYT
+295 EDKEYT
-301 SDEDLKI
+301 SDVDININE
-308 DQSPSLKDI
+308 STSLKDVV
-317 IDDLYKNKKKVIFT
+317 DDLYKNEKKVIFT
-331 MGKGGVGKTTMASAI
+331 MGKGGVGKTTIASAI
-346 AKGLVDKGEKV
+346 AKGLRDKGQKV
-357 HLTTTDTANHLTG
+357 HLTTTDPANHLTG
-370 MIHEDDLLTISHI
+370 MLEEDDLLTISHI

-402 TLSDDDLE
+402 TMSDDDLE
-410 YIKEDLRS
+410 YVKEDLRS

-431 DIVDRADSEVVVIDT
+431 DIVDRADDEVVVIDT

-458 TESYNTEIEKNQ
+458 TESYNQEIEKNQ

-505 SVRLEEDLKRA
+505 SKRLEEDLKRA

-521 WGIINSS
+521 WWIINSS
-528 IAKTGSTN
+528 IYKTGSRN
-536 KTLQAKA
+536 KTLEAKA

-571 KGSKLDKLIKQVDM
+571 KGSNLDKLIK
-585 TEKTKVAFI
+585 
-594 CVHNSCRSQIAEA
+594 
-607 LGKKFAGDKIDFYS
+607 
-621 AGTELVPQ
+621 
-629 INQDAVRLMK
+629 
-639 EIHGIDMEE
+639 
-648 SQYSKL
+648 
-654 IDDLPEV
+654 
-661 DYVISMGC
+661 
-669 NVVCPILPFKHKK
+669 
-682 YDWGI
+682 
-687 EDPTGKSDDEFIK
+687 
-700 VIDEIE
+700 
-706 RKLKDLISE
+706 
-715 IDEEVDR
+715 